1 MEFAEQYAAPTE
13 AILGPL
19 YPRRNEFKEL
29 FYLRWG
35 RIRFR
40 VDWGAEMNV
49 KVVLKVFHEDGTF
62 EQYLA
67 HTDPCGGN
75 WNQHWRETR
84 DFFIQRIMLVKQTR
98 EVVVVLA
105 QFVNQITVF
114 M

>member
-13 AILGPL
+13 AYLGPL
-19 YPRRNEFKEL
+19 YPRRNEFQEL

-40 VDWGAEMNV
+40 VEWGGEMNV

-67 HTDPCGGN
+67 HTDPSGASGTGIGARRATSSSIRNRC
-75 WNQHWRETR
+75 TR
-84 DFFIQRIMLVKQTR
+84 G
-98 EVVVVLA
+98 A
-105 QFVNQITVF
+105 SPA
-114 M
+114 